1 MNTTT
6 KQPKD
11 NNTTD
16 TKADVRMRGRD
27 WGIFNSV
34 VIMLD
39 SVQDVAVQMDNTV
52 MSSEIIHILAK
63 AKRDVEDLIHTR
75 HNL

>member
-1 MNTTT
+1 MSNRNHDET
-6 KQPKD
+6 
-11 NNTTD
+11 N
-16 TKADVRMRGRD
+16 DVRMRGRD

-39 SVQDVAVQMDNTV
+39 SVQDVAVQMENTII
-52 MSSEIIHILAK
+52 SSEIIHILAK

-75 HNL
+75 HDL